1 MRAPPLCWIR
11 PEDPPEAFPDVNRA
25 LSDPD
30 GLLAVGGDLSPARL
44 LYAYRH
50 GIFPWYHEDQPILW
64 WSPDPRAVIFPRD
77 IHISRSLRR
86 RIAAGGYSISLDSA
100 FDAVMAACAGPRP
113 GQPEGGTWISPAMQ
127 SAYSG
132 LHRLGH
138 AHSVEVWMEGALVG
152 GLYGIAL
159 GRVFFGE
166 SMFSRRTDASKLAL
180 VHLARQLEAW
190 GYALMDCQV
199 HSAHLES
206 LGSVLIPRP
215 DFLALLHEHCAAP
228 AHPSPWHFD
237 TAAPHEP

>member
-1 MRAPPLCWIR
+1 MRSPPLRWIR
-11 PEDPPEAFPDVNRA
+11 PEDPPEAFPDVSRA

-64 WSPDPRAVIFPRD
+64 WSPDPRAVLFPGD
-77 IHISRSLRR
+77 MHISRSLRR
-86 RIAAGGYSISLDSA
+86 RMADGGYGVSFDTA
-100 FDAVMAACAGPRP
+100 FGAVMAACAGPRP
-113 GQPEGGTWISPAMQ
+113 GQPEGGTWISPTMQ
-127 SAYSG
+127 AAYAE
-132 LHRLGH
+132 LHRLDH
-138 AHSVEVWMEGALVG
+138 AHSVEIWMEGVLAG

-180 VHLARQLEAW
+180 VHLARQLDAW

-215 DFLALLHEHCAAP
+215 GFLALLHEHCAAP
-228 AHPSPWHFD
+228 GHPLPWHFD